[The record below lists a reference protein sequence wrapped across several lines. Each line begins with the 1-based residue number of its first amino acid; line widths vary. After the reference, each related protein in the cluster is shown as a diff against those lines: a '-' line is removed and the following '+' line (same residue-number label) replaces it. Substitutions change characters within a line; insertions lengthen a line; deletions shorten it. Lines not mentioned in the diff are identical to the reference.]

1 LIQEKYTID
10 PLKEFG
16 KDLLYIEKPGRYVGG
31 EYGLYNHNNKLL
43 KMAIAFPDLYE
54 IGMSNQAIK
63 ILYNNLNQLEDVS
76 CDRVFAPAP
85 DFEKLLQEK
94 KIPLYTLDVYRPL
107 YQLDILGIS
116 LGYELCITGML
127 SLLQSGWIPLKNK
140 DRTEQHPIIIIGGPA
155 ASNPIPFQQFVDAVW
170 IGEAEDAFFK
180 LIEKLRDAK
189 REGIGRTGI
198 LEIINAEE
206 AVWVPGKKSKRNIA
220 INFSKTTPIVPTL
233 PTPSIKVVQDHGTVE
248 IMRGCPN
255 GCRFCHAGIWYRP
268 ARMKSLDT
276 IEAEVES
283 IVTNAGYREITLSS
297 LSSGDF
303 IGINELVHR
312 LNDKYKNKHI
322 SFQLPSL
329 KVSTFSLPL
338 LEQISETRKSGL
350 TFAIETPQDA
360 WQFSLN
366 KEVTRN
372 NVISILK
379 EAKKHGWK
387 SAKFYFMIG
396 LPVGDFQNG
405 YEYNHEEEEIVSFL
419 LDVYK
424 NTGVHIHVNIGTF
437 VPKPHTPYQWVPQ
450 ISEDLADKKLKYIRD
465 HLRPLGFKISTHDPF
480 VSTIEGL
487 LSRGDER
494 VGEIIEQAFRAGCR
508 LDAWDDY
515 FKKDIWKSLF
525 EQHKKIVDEI
535 LAGFSTDSVL
545 PWDSVY
551 SGTSKSFLLQELD
564 KSLSSELTSTCLEE
578 CNHNCGI
585 CGNKAN
591 IVKNSIHVNN
601 VYNLDKSTVAE
612 ADEKDTSAK
621 NRRKTAYKMVF
632 SYSKEKTAIFIP
644 HLSLVE
650 TFSKAFIRASLPVQ
664 FTEGFN
670 PLPRLDIAAPLSLG
684 VTALGE
690 IATIELKMP
699 VKANDF
705 IHDLNAVLPHDI
717 RITDAMLIAI
727 PEGSK
732 KYTSPSLLWGYRYK
746 TDSGFIDIK
755 ASDDKKFR
763 ENFVCNSD
771 TSLLDL
777 TRIMVLADDGTG
789 SYTDYFTRYRIL
801 YPEEY

>member
-1 LIQEKYTID
+1 MITENCTID
-10 PLKEFG
+10 PLKEIG
-16 KDLLYIEKPGRYVGG
+16 KDFLCIEKPGRYIGG
-31 EYGLYNHNNKLL
+31 EYGVYNHDHKLV

-54 IGMSNQAIK
+54 IGMSNQAVK

-94 KIPLYTLDVYRPL
+94 KLPLYTLDVYRPL
-107 YQLDILGIS
+107 YQLDIIGVS
-116 LGYELCITGML
+116 LGYELGVTGML
-127 SLLQSGWIPLKNK
+127 SILQSGWIPIKK
-140 DRTEQHPIIIIGGPA
+140 QDRTEQHPIIIIGGPA
-155 ASNPIPFQQFVDAVW
+155 ASNPIPYQEFIDAVW

-180 LIEKLRDAK
+180 LIENVRDAK
-189 REGIGRTGI
+189 RAGCNRTGI
-198 LEIINAEE
+198 LEMIKADE
-206 AVWVPGKKSKRNIA
+206 AIWVPGKRAKRHID
-220 INFSKTTPIVPTL
+220 INFPKSPRIVATL
-233 PTPSIKVVQDHGTVE
+233 PTPSIKVVQDHGTIE

-268 ARMKSLDT
+268 TRMKSLDT

-312 LNDKYKNKHI
+312 LNHKYKNRHI

-338 LEQISETRKSGL
+338 LEQIAETRKSGL
-350 TFAIETPQDA
+350 TFAIETPRDA
-360 WQFSLN
+360 WQLSLN
-366 KEVTRN
+366 KEVARE

-396 LPVGDFQNG
+396 LPIGDFQNG
-405 YEYNHEEEEIVSFL
+405 YENNHEEEEIVSFL
-419 LDVYK
+419 LDIYK

-437 VPKPHTPYQWVPQ
+437 IPKPHTPYQWVPQ
-450 ISEDLADKKLKYIRD
+450 ISEALAEKKLKYIRD
-465 HLRPLGFKISTHDPF
+465 TLRPLGFKISTHDPF
-480 VSTIEGL
+480 ISIIEGI

-494 VGEIIEQAFRAGCR
+494 VGEIIEQAFSAGCR

-515 FKKDIWKSLF
+515 FKRDIWKSILIKN
-525 EQHKKIVDEI
+525 KKIIDEI

-545 PWDSVY
+545 PWDTVY
-551 SGTSKSFLLQELD
+551 SRTSKAFLLQEFN
-564 KSLSSELTSTCLEE
+564 KSLSSELTSTCLEY

-585 CGNKAN
+585 CGNEVN
-591 IVKNSIHVNN
+591 IVKNSIHRNS
-601 VYNLDKSTVAE
+601 VYNINLSENNQDVVLKTIIRKKS
-612 ADEKDTSAK
+612 
-621 NRRKTAYKMVF
+621 AYKIVF
-632 SYSKEKTAIFIP
+632 SFSKERTAIFIP

-650 TFSKAFIRASLPVQ
+650 TFSKAFIRAALPIQ

-690 IATIELKMP
+690 IATIEIIDP
-699 VKANDF
+699 FNVTDF
-705 IHDLNAVLPHDI
+705 IHKVNKALPKDI
-717 RITDAMLIAI
+717 RILQAMLVSI

-746 TDSGFIDIK
+746 TNDGFIDVK
-755 ASDDKKFR
+755 SSDDKHFR
-763 ENFVCNSD
+763 ESFLHD
-771 TSLLDL
+771 PTKSLLDL
-777 TRIMVLADDGTG
+777 TRITVLADDGLG
-789 SYTDYFTRYRIL
+789 SYTDYFTRYKNL
-801 YPEEY
+801 YAAEH